1 MSTTPIPPELAT
13 SQCDDSYA
21 EIAKFLDWYD
31 QNAEREPNVNDE
43 TSVK

>member
-1 MSTTPIPPELAT
+1 MNPNQPIPPELAA

-31 QNAEREPNVNDE
+31 NNVEVEDE
-43 TSVK
+43 Q